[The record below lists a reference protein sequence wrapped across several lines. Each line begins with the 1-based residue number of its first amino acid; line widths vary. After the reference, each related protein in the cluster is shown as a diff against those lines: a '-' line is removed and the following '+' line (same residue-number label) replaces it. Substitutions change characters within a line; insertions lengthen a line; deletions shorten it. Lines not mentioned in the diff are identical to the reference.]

1 MAHTPYHY
9 DWNVTPTGNEPP
21 ADTSS
26 PLAFLQDFAG
36 INVQGL
42 DPSSQIF
49 LPSANRMQQ
58 EISMARYGLGNDLSA
73 QRLSGQGNLLNM
85 TGGMGISS
93 MPQGFGRRQSN
104 ITAGLRDLNQQYQT
118 NLSQAMGGYRG
129 DVLDAQ
135 FGFQDALT
143 TALGNI
149 QRSGEDEFTIGEYA
163 PSQGGGLRGLR
174 DLINNFRNQFEQTS
188 QPPPIPS
195 GYDPVN
201 NTMAGIIETGADG
214 FQYRWNGSSWNRV

>member
-1 MAHTPYHY
+1 MAHTLYHY

-21 ADTSS
+21 ADTST
-26 PLAFLQDFAG
+26 PLDFLRDFSGIDVQD
-36 INVQGL
+36 L

-49 LPSANRMQQ
+49 LPSSNRMQQ
-58 EISMARYGLGNDLSA
+58 EISMARYGLGNDLFA

-135 FGFQDALT
+135 FRAQDALT

-149 QRSGEDEFTIGEYA
+149 QRSGEDQFTIGQVNNEQSTAGPTNSDLTTYQGDTIVINGVTLIWT
-163 PSQGGGLRGLR
+163 PLYGGGG
-174 DLINNFRNQFEQTS
+174 IY
-188 QPPPIPS
+188 QPQ
-195 GYDPVN
+195 G
-201 NTMAGIIETGADG
+201 
-214 FQYRWNGSSWNRV
+214 

>member
-26 PLAFLQDFAG
+26 PLDFLRDFSGIDVQD
-36 INVQGL
+36 L

-49 LPSANRMQQ
+49 LPSSNRMQQ
-58 EISMARYGLGNDLSA
+58 EISMARYGLGNDLFA

-85 TGGMGISS
+85 TGGMRISS

-104 ITAGLRDLNQQYQT
+104 ITAGLRDLNRQYQT

-135 FGFQDALT
+135 FRAQDALT

-149 QRSGEDEFTIGEYA
+149 QRSGEDQFTIRQVSDEQSTGPFGGTYGEGR
-163 PSQGGGLRGLR
+163 PQSL
-174 DLINNFRNQFEQTS
+174 
-188 QPPPIPS
+188 PP

-201 NTMAGIIETGADG
+201 NPMQGFEELGVDG
-214 FQYRWNGSSWNRV
+214 NLYRWNGTQWFRV